1 MFMPSISLIYLN
13 GQTLSSYIKY
23 NLMLQEYAKLLV
35 KPPKVLKDM
44 ELVEQP
50 SDHES
55 QCSCRANKHGKV
67 S

>member
-55 QCSCRANKHGKV
+55 QCNCRANKHGKV